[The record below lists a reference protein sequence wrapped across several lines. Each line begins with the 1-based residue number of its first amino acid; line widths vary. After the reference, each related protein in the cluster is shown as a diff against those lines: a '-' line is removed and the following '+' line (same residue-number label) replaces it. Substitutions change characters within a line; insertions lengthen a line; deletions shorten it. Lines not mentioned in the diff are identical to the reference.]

1 MSARFIMIIL
11 LQLITVGTTL
21 ADEPPVYPSG
31 RVVYDVSVPDAQ
43 ALEHLLD
50 RASLLQDLY
59 QSNPLDASIVIVVHE
74 AAIPLFAIENK
85 ETHGGLM
92 RRASSLAMGDVIQFR
107 LCLASARMQGY
118 GEGDF
123 PAFVALVPMADAE
136 MVRLQQDGYAYL
148 FFQAP

>member
-1 MSARFIMIIL
+1 MITRLTMIAL
-11 LQLITVGTTL
+11 LQLMTVGTAL
-21 ADEPPVYPSG
+21 ATEPPPYPPG
-31 RVVYDVSVPDAQ
+31 RVVYDVSVSDPS

-50 RASLLQDLY
+50 RASLLQNLY
-59 QSNPLDASIVIVVHE
+59 DSNPLDASIVIVLHE
-74 AAIPLFAIENK
+74 AAIPLFAIANK
-85 ETHGGLM
+85 EKHGGLM

-148 FFQAP
+148 YFQAN